1 MPTSEALAESEDANI
16 APWTVVE
23 LWKQYQHT
31 LACPPPARAEKA
43 AALRLED
50 FPDQLY
56 ETWHRE
62 FGSRPLKDFKQCFA
76 ERGLLLDIL
85 QDLCGVNIECMA
97 GPFNQ
102 HFRFPLRFS
111 ASAGDWI
118 FGMQHNSLHCFET
131 GLRRRWLDFAN
142 LLPPPP
148 ACGDRCW
155 QCSLT

>member
-76 ERGLLLDIL
+76 TRGLLLDIL
-85 QDLCGVNIECMA
+85 QDLCAVNIECMA

-102 HFRFPLRFS
+102 HF
-111 ASAGDWI
+111 
-118 FGMQHNSLHCFET
+118 
-131 GLRRRWLDFAN
+131 
-142 LLPPPP
+142 
-148 ACGDRCW
+148 
-155 QCSLT
+155 